1 MKIAKLLIAALM
13 IQCSVA
19 PANCAEPYAKAFQIP
34 AQIRPALGEL
44 RVSKTP
50 VMLPT
55 WLPASCTGPLG
66 VGSGPFKS
74 GYELWLGTCSAD
86 TTLFLSA
93 GKGRPNK
100 RWKKV
105 RLKNGRFAYI
115 QDLKD
120 FCMEW
125 ADNGYVYRI
134 GYPSWGKKKDV
145 EIMTRIANSM
155 KKIAPT
161 TLNAEPVGEDRLAKA
176 YKEGY

>member
-1 MKIAKLLIAALM
+1 MKIASLFAVALI
-13 IQCSVA
+13 IQCGA
-19 PANCAEPYAKAFQIP
+19 AAAYAADPYAKAREIP

-55 WLPASCTGPLG
+55 WLPAKCTGPLG
-66 VGSGPFKS
+66 VGKGPFIS
-74 GYELWLGTCSAD
+74 GYEIWLGTCSAD

-100 RWKKV
+100 KWRKV
-105 RLKNGRFAYI
+105 RLKNGKFAYI

-125 ADNGYVYRI
+125 SDNGYVYRI
-134 GYPSWGKKKDV
+134 GYPSRGKKKDV
-145 EIMTRIANSM
+145 EVMTRIANSM

-161 TLNAEPVGEDRLAKA
+161 TMKVEPVGEDRLAKA
-176 YKEGY
+176 YKEQL